1 VPTIYIHCDSESI
14 IERPQSSM
22 YKWKFKHIHY
32 RHNIVKYFLSNRIAS
47 INYVKSKKNIMD
59 SLTEGLS
66 REFVYNSLIQMRLKP
81 LKMKEYNDGNH
92 T

>member
-1 VPTIYIHCDSESI
+1 
-14 IERPQSSM
+14 M
-22 YKWKFKHIHY
+22 YYGKFRHICY
-32 RHNIVKYFLSNRIAS
+32 RHNTIKHFLSNEI
-47 INYVKSKKNIMD
+47 IFIDYIKSKKNIMD

>member
-1 VPTIYIHCDSESI
+1 
-14 IERPQSSM
+14 
-22 YKWKFKHIHY
+22 
-32 RHNIVKYFLSNRIAS
+32 
-47 INYVKSKKNIMD
+47 MD

-66 REFVYNSLIQMRLKP
+66 REFVYNSLIQIRLKP